1 MYVTSIRRNPEPA
14 QNVYSSLGRLSQL
27 MDQAFS
33 AFPTVP
39 SNGDAVGSAWTPDV
53 DIREDKNHLMITMD
67 VPGVRPEEVKI
78 SLENQVLTIAGE
90 KQAVQQEQDERW
102 HRWERHYGRFER
114 TFTLPSTVDA
124 ERIEATTDNGVLTVR
139 LPKIEKARPREI
151 PVRTTSA

>member
-1 MYVTSIRRNPEPA
+1 MYVTSIRRNPEPD
-14 QNVYSSLGRLSQL
+14 QTIYSNLSRLSRL
-27 MDQAFS
+27 MDEAFGSFPS
-33 AFPTVP
+33 AH
-39 SNGDAVGSAWTPDV
+39 SNGDAVGSSWTPNV
-53 DIREDKNHLMITMD
+53 DIREDKNHLTITMD
-67 VPGVRPEEVKI
+67 VPGVRPDEVKI

-151 PVRTTSA
+151 PIRTRS